1 MLFDSVRMVRLWL
14 LLVTVSLSSSSSP
27 FFGLLPSLAL
37 ALCGSTV
44 DDGEERA
51 DD

>member
-1 MLFDSVRMVRLWL
+1 MVEHWL
-14 LLVTVSLSSSSSP
+14 LLVTVSLSSSSSSP
-27 FFGLLPSLAL
+27 FFGLLPSLAP